1 MIEAT
6 LRIGDDGRARA
17 VVDRCRAPCPWCGR
31 ACARRGGTAGGWRP
45 GPGGGWAAAADP
57 EGRHDVVA
65 GCPYPRG
72 ICCEGADRSGKTAT
86 RIRVNDPAGRYAQRG
101 HPVVRDAGRHNGIVT
116 GSDGPTGRTAI
127 VDILVENDA

>member
-17 VVDRCRAPCPWCGR
+17 VVDRGR
-31 ACARRGGTAGGWRP
+31 AAPTTRCRRP
-45 GPGGGWAAAADP
+45 GPGGSWAAAADS

-86 RIRVNDPAGRYAQRG
+86 RICVNDPAGRYAQRG
-101 HPVVRDAGRHNGIVT
+101 HPVVRDAGRHSGIVT